1 MTIPETPSPSAR
13 AGAVA
18 ERARAAAVPR
28 DHGGAQLG
36 RRAQHAAV
44 RPVRADGVV
53 WRPVCPT
60 PALRT
65 TSTASGACA
74 VHHPARGI
82 TLCGTRP
89 KSNEVGLA
97 CGGRGCV
104 RGVWRRARV
113 RGTSARLL
121 CRGSTLLSPVLP
133 ATTCGL
139 ACGPGVGVFAAR
151 ARTTPAPR
159 GCCGDARS
167 TTRSAAQRQA
177 RWRPCASHAAGFLD
191 N

>member
-82 TLCGTRP
+82 TLCGTRQ

-104 RGVWRRARV
+104 RGVWRRARALGHLRQASV
-113 RGTSARLL
+113 QGQHASEPL
-121 CRGSTLLSPVLP
+121 PVLP
-133 ATTCGL
+133 AATCGL
-139 ACGPGVGVFAAR
+139 ACGPGVGVFAPR
-151 ARTTPAPR
+151 SLTPR
-159 GCCGDARS
+159 GWRGRAHS
-167 TTRSAAQRQA
+167 ATR
-177 RWRPCASHAAGFLD
+177 AAGSARGALASVRKPRGR
-191 N
+191 